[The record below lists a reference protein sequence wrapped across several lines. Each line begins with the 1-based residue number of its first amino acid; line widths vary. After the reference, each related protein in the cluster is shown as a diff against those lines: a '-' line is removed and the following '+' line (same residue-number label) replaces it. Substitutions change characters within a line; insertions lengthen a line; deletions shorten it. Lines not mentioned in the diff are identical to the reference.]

1 MILEKFF
8 NFLDVN
14 FHHKRI
20 AKFLIN
26 YNIETVI
33 DIGSHKGEFL
43 ENLSKSIS
51 FNNAFTFE
59 PQEEIFKILLQ
70 KFPDTNKFHHNN
82 VAVSDTIGK
91 KKINISKLTYTS
103 TLSIEN
109 DKSKYLKIKRF
120 LSNDKKQEKY
130 AYDVETVTLDTYFRE
145 KNLNNSLLKIDVEGH
160 ELNVLEGSKNIIKKI
175 KYVIIERQYFK
186 SYKDNFPEE
195 CNKFLTENSFI
206 LAKKFR
212 FPTLHAE
219 DRFYINQ
226 IYKKN

>member
-14 FHHKRI
+14 IHHKRI
-20 AKFLIN
+20 AEFLIN

-43 ENLSKSIS
+43 ETLSKSIS

-59 PQEEIFKILLQ
+59 PQEKIFKILLQ

-91 KKINISKLTYTS
+91 KKINISNLSYTS

-109 DKSKYLKIKRF
+109 NKSKYLKIKSF
-120 LSNDKKQEKY
+120 LSNDTKQEKDS
-130 AYDVETVTLDTYFRE
+130 YDVETVTLDTYFKE

-195 CNKFLTENSFI
+195 CDKFLIENSFI
-206 LAKKFR
+206 LVKKFR

>member
-33 DIGSHKGEFL
+33 DIGSHMGEFL

-82 VAVSDTIGK
+82 VAVSDTVGK
-91 KKINISKLTYTS
+91 KKINISNLTSTS

-109 DKSKYLKIKRF
+109 NKSKYLKIKRF
-120 LSNDKKQEKY
+120 LSNDTKQEKDS
-130 AYDVETVTLDTYFRE
+130 YDVETITLDTFFKE

-186 SYKDNFPEE
+186 SYNNNFPEE
-195 CNKFLTENSFI
+195 CDKFLTKNSFT
-206 LAKKFR
+206 LFKKFR
-212 FPTLHAE
+212 FPTLHFE

>member
-43 ENLSKSIS
+43 ENLSKSIN

-82 VAVSDTIGK
+82 VAVSDTVGK
-91 KKINISKLTYTS
+91 KKINISNLTSTS

-109 DKSKYLKIKRF
+109 NKSKYLKIKRF
-120 LSNDKKQEKY
+120 LSNDTKQEKDS
-130 AYDVETVTLDTYFRE
+130 YDVETITLDTFFKE

-186 SYKDNFPEE
+186 SYNNNFPEE
-195 CNKFLTENSFI
+195 CDKFLTKNSFT
-206 LAKKFR
+206 LFKKFR
-212 FPTLHAE
+212 FPTLHFE

>member
-20 AKFLIN
+20 ARFLIN

-43 ENLSKSIS
+43 ENLSKSIR

-82 VAVSDTIGK
+82 VAVSDTVGK
-91 KKINISKLTYTS
+91 KKINISNLTSTS

-109 DKSKYLKIKRF
+109 NKSKYLKIKRF
-120 LSNDKKQEKY
+120 LSNDTKQEKDS
-130 AYDVETVTLDTYFRE
+130 YDVETITLDTFFKE

-186 SYKDNFPEE
+186 SYNNNFPEE
-195 CNKFLTENSFI
+195 CDKFLTKNSFT
-206 LAKKFR
+206 LFKKFR
-212 FPTLHAE
+212 FPTLHFE

>member
-14 FHHKRI
+14 IHHKRI

-26 YNIETVI
+26 YNIETII
-33 DIGSHKGEFL
+33 DIGSHKGELL

-82 VAVSDTIGK
+82 VAVSDTVGK
-91 KKINISKLTYTS
+91 KKINISNLTSTS

-109 DKSKYLKIKRF
+109 NKSKYLKIKRF
-120 LSNDKKQEKY
+120 LSNDTKQEKDS
-130 AYDVETVTLDTYFRE
+130 YDVETITLDTFFKE

-186 SYKDNFPEE
+186 SYNNNFPEE
-195 CNKFLTENSFI
+195 CDKVLTKNSFT
-206 LAKKFR
+206 LFKKFR
-212 FPTLHAE
+212 FPTLHFE